1 MARPFFLST
10 SQFRAQHIAL
20 YDFVHGTT
28 AALWNTRW
36 QVGGYLAAVP
46 DASKEDIDS
55 RFVRGSGIRGVNAKR
70 TFVEQTWDEHRE
82 ELARVALVNTVALYE
97 GWLADLTKSFSG
109 GNRARELQFPSIGVQ
124 GRKARGVRDALADMT
139 KAVSPAMLSDIT
151 PILRAQTVYRGKE
164 LDELLLI
171 YRYFKEARNALVHA
185 GGLATAEL
193 VKTYGQMQAVT
204 VTSARLTEIPQH
216 TPPVLGQP
224 QELSLRG
231 VIGFGGVIFH
241 IVATIDAEL
250 SQTKAAEREFVER
263 FKQKH
268 GVRDLPKTQPKRSRR
283 VRSLTHKLGFPEP
296 KSVQKIDDLLVTER
310 LIR

>member
-82 ELARVALVNTVALYE
+82 ELARVALVNTVAIYE

-109 GNRARELQFPSIGVQ
+109 GNRARELQFPSIVVQ

-171 YRYFKEARNALVHA
+171 FRYFKEARNALVHA
-185 GGLATAEL
+185 GSLATAEL
-193 VKTYGQMQAVT
+193 VK
-204 VTSARLTEIPQH
+204 
-216 TPPVLGQP
+216 
-224 QELSLRG
+224 
-231 VIGFGGVIFH
+231 
-241 IVATIDAEL
+241 
-250 SQTKAAEREFVER
+250 
-263 FKQKH
+263 
-268 GVRDLPKTQPKRSRR
+268 
-283 VRSLTHKLGFPEP
+283 
-296 KSVQKIDDLLVTER
+296 
-310 LIR
+310 